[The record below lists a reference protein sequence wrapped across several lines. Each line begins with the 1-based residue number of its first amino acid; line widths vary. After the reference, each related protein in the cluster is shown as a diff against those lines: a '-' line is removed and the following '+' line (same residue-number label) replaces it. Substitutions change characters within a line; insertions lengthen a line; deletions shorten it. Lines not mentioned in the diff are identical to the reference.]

1 MAERFLEFDMKSLE
15 EKIVK
20 EGKIFEG
27 DILKVDC
34 FLNHR
39 IDVEFLAEIGREFAE
54 LYKDGKV
61 NKILTIEAS
70 GIGVACVAALQ
81 FDPVVPVVF
90 AKKSKSSNIGDNFYH
105 STVYSYT
112 HGRSYDVIVSKNY
125 LGPEDRVLILD
136 DFLAKGSALEA
147 LIDLC
152 EQAGATV
159 VGAGTVIEK
168 AYQGGGDLIR
178 AKGVRDE
185 SLAKI
190 KSMDTVNGIIFE

>member
-1 MAERFLEFDMKSLE
+1 MKSLE

-70 GIGVACVAALQ
+70 GIGGACVAALQ

-90 AKKSKSSNIGDNFYH
+90 AKKSKSSNIGENFYH
-105 STVYSYT
+105 STVCSYT
-112 HGRSYDVIVSKNY
+112 HGKTYDVIVSKDY
-125 LGPEDRVLILD
+125 LGADDRVLILD
-136 DFLAKGSALEA
+136 DFLAKGAALEA
-147 LIDLC
+147 LVDIC
-152 EQAGATV
+152 GQAGCEI
-159 VGAGTVIEK
+159 VGVGIVIEK
-168 AYQGGGDLIR
+168 AYQGGGSRLREKGIR
-178 AKGVRDE
+178 IE
-185 SLAKI
+185 SLARV
-190 KSMDTVNGIIFE
+190 KSMSADGAIEFC